1 MAKYLKQDSDLGYVE
16 DSAEIEYLKFNNL
29 RHTILGYMWGDFN
42 SEGEYVI
49 SPDIQRELIAMK
61 KYVVDTIDNIDI
73 CYSNIKFDKQITFMV
88 TLEGNRATLSL
99 VEKIS
104 FEANNKLN
112 SGTYSNI
119 NEYIL
124 DEVETSGVVDK
135 NALYRRWN
143 ISVVPGEILD
153 VFHMDEDAL
162 AVYAGLT
169 KRFKYLIKANEIFLN
184 NEEKLEEIEAEYSVN
199 LLAIIEHYPKLKKIV
214 DAELKSTLTEKKD
227 FIRIDRPNFAKT
239 VNEIIEKVI
248 ENNINVLDEE
258 EKKEFEAEKHNV
270 QVEHNIKVQDTIE
283 YKTETIEV
291 NEEHVGNEITA
302 EKKDKIVLET
312 YREEERQTIPE
323 LAQNN
328 LQAEKQVVERNIAEA
343 IAINT
348 GIILERGNDSNNVE
362 VSEQGKDRKI
372 SKDREK
378 ANSRLLDAIVAGAVI
393 GAAVNGAKEEIK
405 DKTQASSSNRAKLI
419 NALNGIGAN
428 VKENVGVAT
437 TEKIKE
443 TKAEAKKTNKEE
455 KKAETDVQANT
466 NLEPEKKKE
475 NSANVKKASATKTGA
490 KAPSGQTKKGNK
502 KAASTQSASTAPKK
516 KATTNSNGV
525 SSGNGMI
532 GRRVHPATTTQHKDT
547 NNGLNRPAA
556 VSQTNKGK
564 KQTTINIGV
573 MNNNKIED
581 IDKEYKTGRG
591 KIEVIREGNVEIIN
605 EENYTSTP

>member
-42 SEGEYVI
+42 SEGEYII

-199 LLAIIEHYPKLKKIV
+199 LLGIIEHYPKLKKIV

-270 QVEHNIKVQDTIE
+270 QVEHNIKVQDTID
-283 YKTETIEV
+283 YKTETIEI

-312 YREEERQTIPE
+312 YREEEKQSIPE

-348 GIILERGNDSNNVE
+348 GIIPERENDSNDVE
-362 VSEQGKDRKI
+362 VSKQGNDRKI

-378 ANSRLLDAIVAGAVI
+378 ANSRLLDAIVAGALI
-393 GAAVNGAKEEIK
+393 GAAVNGTKEEIK
-405 DKTQASSSNRAKLI
+405 DKTQASSSKRAKLI
-419 NALNGIGAN
+419 NALNCIGAN

-455 KKAETDVQANT
+455 KKAETNVQANT
-466 NLEPEKKKE
+466 NPEPEKKKE
-475 NSANVKKASATKTGA
+475 NSANVKKAGATKTGA
-490 KAPSGQTKKGNK
+490 KAPSGQTKGK
-502 KAASTQSASTAPKK
+502 KKVAPQQSASTAQKK

-547 NNGLNRPAA
+547 NNVLNRPAA

-581 IDKEYKTGRG
+581 IDKEYKPGRG

>member
-348 GIILERGNDSNNVE
+348 GIIPERGNDSNDVE

-455 KKAETDVQANT
+455 KKAETNVQANT
-466 NLEPEKKKE
+466 NPEPEKKKE

-547 NNGLNRPAA
+547 NNVLNRPAA

-573 MNNNKIED
+573 MNNSEIED

-605 EENYTSTP
+605 EVNYTSTP

>member
-348 GIILERGNDSNNVE
+348 GIIPERGNDSNDVE

-455 KKAETDVQANT
+455 KKAETNVQANT
-466 NLEPEKKKE
+466 NPEPEKKKE

-490 KAPSGQTKKGNK
+490 KAPAGQTKKGNK
-502 KAASTQSASTAPKK
+502 KAAPTQSASTAPKK

-591 KIEVIREGNVEIIN
+591 KIEVIREDNVEIIN

>member
-455 KKAETDVQANT
+455 KKAETNVQANT

-532 GRRVHPATTTQHKDT
+532 GRRVHPATTTQQKDT

>member
-348 GIILERGNDSNNVE
+348 GIIFERGNDSNDVE

-372 SKDREK
+372 SKDRAK

-455 KKAETDVQANT
+455 KKAETNVQANT
-466 NLEPEKKKE
+466 NPEPEKKKE

-532 GRRVHPATTTQHKDT
+532 GRRVHPATTTQQKDT

>member
-348 GIILERGNDSNNVE
+348 GIILERGNDSNDVE

-372 SKDREK
+372 SKDMAK
-378 ANSRLLDAIVAGAVI
+378 ANLRLLDAIVAGAVI

-455 KKAETDVQANT
+455 KKAETNVQANT
-466 NLEPEKKKE
+466 NPEPEKKKE

-490 KAPSGQTKKGNK
+490 KAPAGKAKKGDK
-502 KAASTQSASTAPKK
+502 KAAPTQSASTAPRK

-532 GRRVHPATTTQHKDT
+532 GRRVHPATTTQQKDT

-581 IDKEYKTGRG
+581 IDKEYKPGRG

>member
-348 GIILERGNDSNNVE
+348 GIILERGNDSNDVE

-372 SKDREK
+372 SKDMAK

-455 KKAETDVQANT
+455 KKAETNVQANT
-466 NLEPEKKKE
+466 NPEPEKKKE

-490 KAPSGQTKKGNK
+490 KAPAGQTKKGNK
-502 KAASTQSASTAPKK
+502 KAAPTQSASTAPKK

-532 GRRVHPATTTQHKDT
+532 GRRVHPATTTQQKDT

-581 IDKEYKTGRG
+581 IDKEYKPGRG

>member
-348 GIILERGNDSNNVE
+348 GIIPERGNDSNDVE

-455 KKAETDVQANT
+455 KKAETNVQANT
-466 NLEPEKKKE
+466 NPEPEKKKE

-502 KAASTQSASTAPKK
+502 KAAPTQSASTAPRK

-532 GRRVHPATTTQHKDT
+532 GRRVHPATTTQQKDT

>member
-547 NNGLNRPAA
+547 NNVLNRPAA

>member
-348 GIILERGNDSNNVE
+348 GIIPERGNDSNDVE

-443 TKAEAKKTNKEE
+443 TKAEANKTNKEE
-455 KKAETDVQANT
+455 KKAETNVQAN
-466 NLEPEKKKE
+466 NNPEPEKKKE

-490 KAPSGQTKKGNK
+490 KAPAGQTKKGNK

-573 MNNNKIED
+573 MNNSEIED

-591 KIEVIREGNVEIIN
+591 KIEVIREDNVEIIN

>member
-348 GIILERGNDSNNVE
+348 GIIPERGNDSNDVE

-372 SKDREK
+372 SKDRAK

-455 KKAETDVQANT
+455 KKAETNVQANT
-466 NLEPEKKKE
+466 NPEPEKKKE

-532 GRRVHPATTTQHKDT
+532 GRRVHPATTTQQKDT

>member
-547 NNGLNRPAA
+547 NNVLNRPAA

-573 MNNNKIED
+573 MNNSEIED
-581 IDKEYKTGRG
+581 IDKEYKPGRG

>member
-348 GIILERGNDSNNVE
+348 GIIPERGNDSNDVE

-455 KKAETDVQANT
+455 KKAETNVQANT
-466 NLEPEKKKE
+466 NPEPEKKKE

-490 KAPSGQTKKGNK
+490 KAPAGQTKKGNK

-532 GRRVHPATTTQHKDT
+532 GRRVHPATTTQQKDT

-573 MNNNKIED
+573 MNNSEIED

-591 KIEVIREGNVEIIN
+591 KIEVIREDNVEIIN

>member
-214 DAELKSTLTEKKD
+214 DAELKSTLTEKRD

-348 GIILERGNDSNNVE
+348 GIIPERGNDSNDVE

-372 SKDREK
+372 SKDRAK

-455 KKAETDVQANT
+455 KKAETNVQANT
-466 NLEPEKKKE
+466 NPEPEKKKE

-490 KAPSGQTKKGNK
+490 KAPAGQAKKGDK
-502 KAASTQSASTAPKK
+502 KAAPTQSASTAPKK

>member
-348 GIILERGNDSNNVE
+348 GIILERGNDSNDVE

-372 SKDREK
+372 SKDMAK

-428 VKENVGVAT
+428 VKDNVGVAT

-455 KKAETDVQANT
+455 KKAETNVQANT
-466 NLEPEKKKE
+466 NPEPEKKKE

-490 KAPSGQTKKGNK
+490 KAPAGQTKKGNK
-502 KAASTQSASTAPKK
+502 KAAPTQSASTAPKK

-532 GRRVHPATTTQHKDT
+532 GRRVHPATTTQQKDT

-581 IDKEYKTGRG
+581 IDKEYKPGRG

>member
-283 YKTETIEV
+283 YKTETIEI

-348 GIILERGNDSNNVE
+348 GIIPERGNDSNDVE
-362 VSEQGKDRKI
+362 VSKQGKDRKI
-372 SKDREK
+372 SKDRAK

-455 KKAETDVQANT
+455 KKTETNVQANT
-466 NLEPEKKKE
+466 NPEPEKKKE

-502 KAASTQSASTAPKK
+502 KAAPTQSASTAPKK

-581 IDKEYKTGRG
+581 IDREYKTGRG

-605 EENYTSTP
+605 EVNYTSTP

>member
-49 SPDIQRELIAMK
+49 SPDIQRELIALK

-378 ANSRLLDAIVAGAVI
+378 ANSRLLVAIVAGAVI

-455 KKAETDVQANT
+455 KKAETNVQANT

-532 GRRVHPATTTQHKDT
+532 GRRVHPATTTQQKDT

>member
-348 GIILERGNDSNNVE
+348 GIIPERGNDSNDVE

-455 KKAETDVQANT
+455 KKAETNVQANT
-466 NLEPEKKKE
+466 NPEPEKKKE

-532 GRRVHPATTTQHKDT
+532 GRRVHPATTTQQKDT

-573 MNNNKIED
+573 MNNSEIED

>member
-348 GIILERGNDSNNVE
+348 GIIPERGNDSNDVE

-455 KKAETDVQANT
+455 KKAETNVQANT
-466 NLEPEKKKE
+466 NPEPEKKKE

-490 KAPSGQTKKGNK
+490 KAPAGKAKKGDK
-502 KAASTQSASTAPKK
+502 KAAPTQSASTAPKK

-532 GRRVHPATTTQHKDT
+532 GRRVHPATTTQQKDT

>member
-348 GIILERGNDSNNVE
+348 GIIPERGNDSNDVE

-466 NLEPEKKKE
+466 NPEPEKKKE

-490 KAPSGQTKKGNK
+490 KAPAGKAKKGDK
-502 KAASTQSASTAPKK
+502 KAAPTQSASTAPKK

-547 NNGLNRPAA
+547 NNVLNRPAA

>member
-283 YKTETIEV
+283 YKTETIEI

-348 GIILERGNDSNNVE
+348 GIIPERGNDSNDVE
-362 VSEQGKDRKI
+362 VSKQGKDRKI
-372 SKDREK
+372 SKDRAK

-455 KKAETDVQANT
+455 KKTETNVQANT
-466 NLEPEKKKE
+466 NPEPEKKKE

-490 KAPSGQTKKGNK
+490 KAPAGQTKKGNK

-581 IDKEYKTGRG
+581 IDREYKTGRG

-605 EENYTSTP
+605 EVNYTSTP

>member
-270 QVEHNIKVQDTIE
+270 QVAHNIKVQDTIE

-348 GIILERGNDSNNVE
+348 GIIPERGNDSNDVE

-455 KKAETDVQANT
+455 KKAETNVQANT
-466 NLEPEKKKE
+466 NPEPEKKKE

-532 GRRVHPATTTQHKDT
+532 GRRVHPATTTQQKDT

-591 KIEVIREGNVEIIN
+591 KIEVIREDNVEIIN

>member
-348 GIILERGNDSNNVE
+348 GIIPERGNDSNDVE

-372 SKDREK
+372 SKDRAK

-455 KKAETDVQANT
+455 KKAETNVQANT
-466 NLEPEKKKE
+466 NPEPEKKKE

-532 GRRVHPATTTQHKDT
+532 GRRVHPATTTQQKDT

-573 MNNNKIED
+573 MNNSEIED

-591 KIEVIREGNVEIIN
+591 KIEVIREDNVEIIN

>member
-348 GIILERGNDSNNVE
+348 GIIPERGNDSNDVE

-372 SKDREK
+372 SKDRAK

-455 KKAETDVQANT
+455 KKAETNVQAN
-466 NLEPEKKKE
+466 NNPEPEKKKE

-547 NNGLNRPAA
+547 NNVLNRPAA

-573 MNNNKIED
+573 MNNSEIED

-591 KIEVIREGNVEIIN
+591 KIEVIREDNVEIIN

>member
-328 LQAEKQVVERNIAEA
+328 LQAEKLVVERNIAEA

-348 GIILERGNDSNNVE
+348 GIIPERGNDSNDVE

-455 KKAETDVQANT
+455 KKAETNVQANT
-466 NLEPEKKKE
+466 NPEPEKKKE

-532 GRRVHPATTTQHKDT
+532 GRRVHPATTTQQKDT

-581 IDKEYKTGRG
+581 IDKEYKPGRG
-591 KIEVIREGNVEIIN
+591 KIEVIREDNVEIIN

>member
-88 TLEGNRATLSL
+88 TQEGNRATLSL

-348 GIILERGNDSNNVE
+348 GIIPERGNDSNDVE

-372 SKDREK
+372 SKDRAK

-455 KKAETDVQANT
+455 KKAETNVQANT
-466 NLEPEKKKE
+466 NPEPEKKKE

-490 KAPSGQTKKGNK
+490 KAPAGQTKKGNK

-547 NNGLNRPAA
+547 NNVLNRPAA

-581 IDKEYKTGRG
+581 IDKEYKPGRG
-591 KIEVIREGNVEIIN
+591 KIEVIREDNVEIIN

>member
-283 YKTETIEV
+283 YKTETIEI

-348 GIILERGNDSNNVE
+348 GIIPERGNDSNDVE

-455 KKAETDVQANT
+455 KKAETNVQAN
-466 NLEPEKKKE
+466 NNPEPEKKKE

-605 EENYTSTP
+605 EVNYTSTP

>member
-348 GIILERGNDSNNVE
+348 GIILERGNDSNDVE

-372 SKDREK
+372 SKDRAK

-455 KKAETDVQANT
+455 KKAETNVQANT
-466 NLEPEKKKE
+466 NPEPEKKKE

-490 KAPSGQTKKGNK
+490 KAPSGQAKKGDK
-502 KAASTQSASTAPKK
+502 KAAPTQSASTAPRK

>member
-348 GIILERGNDSNNVE
+348 GIILERGNDSNDVE

-455 KKAETDVQANT
+455 KKAETNVQANT

-581 IDKEYKTGRG
+581 IDREYKTGRG

-605 EENYTSTP
+605 EVNYTSTP

>member
-378 ANSRLLDAIVAGAVI
+378 ANSRLLDAIVAGALI

-455 KKAETDVQANT
+455 KKAETNVQAN
-466 NLEPEKKKE
+466 NNPEPEKKKE

-502 KAASTQSASTAPKK
+502 KAAPTQSASTAPKK

-532 GRRVHPATTTQHKDT
+532 GRRVHPATTTQQKDT

-591 KIEVIREGNVEIIN
+591 KIEVIREDNVEIIN

>member
-348 GIILERGNDSNNVE
+348 GIILERGNDSNDVE

-455 KKAETDVQANT
+455 KKAETNVQANT
-466 NLEPEKKKE
+466 NPEPEKKKE

-502 KAASTQSASTAPKK
+502 KAASTQSASTAPRK

-547 NNGLNRPAA
+547 NNVLNRPAA

-573 MNNNKIED
+573 MNNSEIED
-581 IDKEYKTGRG
+581 IDKEYKPGRG

>member
-104 FEANNKLN
+104 FEQNNKLN

-348 GIILERGNDSNNVE
+348 GIIPERGNDSNDVE

-455 KKAETDVQANT
+455 KKAETNVQANT

-532 GRRVHPATTTQHKDT
+532 GRRVHPATTTQQKDT

>member
-348 GIILERGNDSNNVE
+348 GIIPERGNDSNDVE

-455 KKAETDVQANT
+455 KKAETNVQANT
-466 NLEPEKKKE
+466 NPEPEKKKE

-502 KAASTQSASTAPKK
+502 KAAPTQSASTAPRK

-532 GRRVHPATTTQHKDT
+532 GRRVHPATTTQQKDT

-573 MNNNKIED
+573 MNNSEIED

-591 KIEVIREGNVEIIN
+591 KIEVIREDNVEIIN

>member
-348 GIILERGNDSNNVE
+348 GIIPERGNDSNDVE

-455 KKAETDVQANT
+455 KKAETNVQANT
-466 NLEPEKKKE
+466 NPEPEKKKE

-591 KIEVIREGNVEIIN
+591 KIEVIREDNVEIIN

>member
-466 NLEPEKKKE
+466 NPEPEKKKE

-547 NNGLNRPAA
+547 NNVLNRPAA

-591 KIEVIREGNVEIIN
+591 KIEVIREDNVEIIN

>member
-42 SEGEYVI
+42 SEGDYVI

-88 TLEGNRATLSL
+88 TQEGNRATLSL

-348 GIILERGNDSNNVE
+348 GIIPERGNDSNDVE
-362 VSEQGKDRKI
+362 VSKQGNDRKI
-372 SKDREK
+372 SKDREN
-378 ANSRLLDAIVAGAVI
+378 ANSRLLDAIVAGALI

-405 DKTQASSSNRAKLI
+405 DKTQASSSKRAKLI

-466 NLEPEKKKE
+466 NPEPEKKKE

-564 KQTTINIGV
+564 KQTTIDIGV

-581 IDKEYKTGRG
+581 IDKEYKPGRG
-591 KIEVIREGNVEIIN
+591 KIEVIREDNVEIIN

>member
-73 CYSNIKFDKQITFMV
+73 CYSNIKFDKQITYMV

-348 GIILERGNDSNNVE
+348 GIIPERGNDSNDVE
-362 VSEQGKDRKI
+362 VSKQGKDRKI

-455 KKAETDVQANT
+455 KKAETNVQANT
-466 NLEPEKKKE
+466 NPEPEKKKE

-605 EENYTSTP
+605 EVNYTSTP

>member
-348 GIILERGNDSNNVE
+348 GIIPERGNDSNDVE

-466 NLEPEKKKE
+466 NPEPEKKKE

-532 GRRVHPATTTQHKDT
+532 GRRVHPATTTQQKDT

-591 KIEVIREGNVEIIN
+591 KIEVIREDNVEIIN